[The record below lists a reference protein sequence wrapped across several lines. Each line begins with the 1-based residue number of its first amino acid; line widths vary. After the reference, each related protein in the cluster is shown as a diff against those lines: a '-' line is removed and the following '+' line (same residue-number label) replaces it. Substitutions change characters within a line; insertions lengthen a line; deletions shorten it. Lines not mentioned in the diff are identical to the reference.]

1 MTKKKVIASVLVQ
14 AKKYKLTED
23 QVRTLLKMGDGEATI
38 VIEVL
43 SNPNFTFDEAV
54 AELDNLP

>member
-38 VIEVL
+38 VVEVL